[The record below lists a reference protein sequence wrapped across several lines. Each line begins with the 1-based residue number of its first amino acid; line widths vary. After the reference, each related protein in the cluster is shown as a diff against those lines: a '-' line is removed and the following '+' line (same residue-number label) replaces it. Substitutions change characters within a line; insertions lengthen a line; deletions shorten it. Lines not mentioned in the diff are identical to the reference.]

1 MRGKYMNKVYLYQH
15 GGAGNH
21 GCEAIVRAVS
31 KILDKR
37 MDLISFRPNDDKK
50 YGLDEIVN
58 NIYPVEYPKGINI
71 NRLFLYLTRHVLK
84 NDKFD
89 YCYMFKRI
97 IKDSGN
103 LLISIGGD
111 LYCGK
116 DTSLLAVVNEK
127 ASKKNKS
134 VLLGCSIEPYKL
146 DDERVVA
153 DLKKY
158 DAIIS
163 RESITYNALI
173 EKGIKENVIL
183 CADPAFQLDYEF
195 KNDVE
200 GFAEGNTVGLNISP
214 LLLSYCSN
222 IDIVKRNFDDLIN
235 YIIEN
240 TSYQIALIPH
250 VVWSGVS
257 DYDILKDYYQKYNK
271 TGRVC
276 LVEDDSCVKLKG
288 YISKCKMFMG
298 GRTHATIAAYS
309 TCVPTIVF
317 GYSVKSRG
325 IATDLF
331 GTTENYV
338 LPVNELKD
346 DNAFVES
353 FKWLNKNCDGIKEHL
368 TNIIPDYKNSCYK
381 IKELLLSVCG
391 EYFDD

>member
-1 MRGKYMNKVYLYQH
+1 MDKIYLYQH

-21 GCEAIVRAVS
+21 GCEAIVRSVS
-31 KILDKR
+31 KILNKK
-37 MDLISFRPNDDKK
+37 MDLISFRPNDDEK
-50 YGLDEIVN
+50 YGLGEIVN

-71 NRLFLYLTRHVLK
+71 NRLFLYFTRHILK

-116 DTSLLAVVNEK
+116 DTSLLEVVNK
-127 ASKKNKS
+127 KITKKNKS
-134 VLLGCSIEPYKL
+134 VLLGCSIEPEKL
-146 DDERVVA
+146 NDKRVVQ

-173 EKGIKENVIL
+173 EKGIDKNVIL

-195 KNDVE
+195 VNDIE
-200 GFAEGNTVGLNISP
+200 GFEEDNTVGLNVSP
-214 LLLSYCSN
+214 LLLSYSSN
-222 IDIVKRNFDDLIN
+222 SDVVKKNFNNLIN

-257 DYDILKDYYQKYNK
+257 DYDLLKEYYQEYKE

-309 TCVPTIVF
+309 TCVPTVVF

-338 LPVNELKD
+338 LSVNEIKD
-346 DNAFVES
+346 DTEFVES
-353 FKWLNKNCDGIKEHL
+353 FKWLNTNCDDIKKHL
-368 TNIIPDYKNSCYK
+368 NNIIPDYKNSCFK
-381 IKELLLSVCG
+381 MKDLLLSVCG
-391 EYFDD
+391 EYFND

>member
-1 MRGKYMNKVYLYQH
+1 MDKIYLYQH

-21 GCEAIVRAVS
+21 GCEAIVRSVS
-31 KILDKR
+31 KILNEK
-37 MDLISFRPNDDKK
+37 MDLISFRPNDDEK
-50 YGLDEIVN
+50 YGLGEIVN

-71 NRLFLYLTRHVLK
+71 NRLFLYFTRHILK

-89 YCYMFKRI
+89 YCYMFRRI
-97 IKDSGN
+97 IKDRGN

-116 DTSLLAVVNEK
+116 DTSLLEVVNK
-127 ASKKNKS
+127 KITKKNKS
-134 VLLGCSIEPYKL
+134 VLLGCSIEPEKL
-146 DDERVVA
+146 NDKRVVQ

-173 EKGIKENVIL
+173 EKGIDKNVIL

-195 KNDVE
+195 VNDIE
-200 GFAEGNTVGLNISP
+200 GFEEDNTVGLNVSP
-214 LLLSYCSN
+214 LLLSYSSN
-222 IDIVKRNFDDLIN
+222 SDVVKKNFNNLIN

-257 DYDILKDYYQKYNK
+257 DYDLLKEYYQEYKE

-309 TCVPTIVF
+309 TCVPTVVF

-338 LPVNELKD
+338 LSVNEIKD
-346 DNAFVES
+346 DTEFVES
-353 FKWLNKNCDGIKEHL
+353 FKWLNTNCDDIKKHL
-368 TNIIPDYKNSCYK
+368 NNIIPDYKNSCFK
-381 IKELLLSVCG
+381 MKDLLLSVCG
-391 EYFDD
+391 EYFND

>member
-1 MRGKYMNKVYLYQH
+1 MNKIYLYQH

-21 GCEAIVRAVS
+21 GCEAIVRSVS
-31 KILDKR
+31 KILNKK
-37 MDLISFRPNDDKK
+37 MDLISFRPNDDEK
-50 YGLDEIVN
+50 YGLGEIVN

-71 NRLFLYLTRHVLK
+71 NRLFLYFTRHILK

-89 YCYMFKRI
+89 YCYMFRRI
-97 IKDSGN
+97 IKDRGN

-116 DTSLLAVVNEK
+116 DTSLLEVVNK
-127 ASKKNKS
+127 KITKKNKS
-134 VLLGCSIEPYKL
+134 VLLGCSIEPEKL
-146 DDERVVA
+146 NDKRVVQ

-173 EKGIKENVIL
+173 EKGINKNVIL

-195 KNDVE
+195 VNDIE
-200 GFAEGNTVGLNISP
+200 GFEEDNTVGLNVSP
-214 LLLSYCSN
+214 LLLSYSSN
-222 IDIVKRNFDDLIN
+222 SDVVKKNFNNLIN

-257 DYDILKDYYQKYNK
+257 DYDLLKEYYQEYKE

-309 TCVPTIVF
+309 TCVPTVVF

-338 LPVNELKD
+338 LSVNEIKD
-346 DNAFVES
+346 DTEFVES
-353 FKWLNKNCDGIKEHL
+353 FKWLNTNCDDIKKHL
-368 TNIIPDYKNSCYK
+368 NNIIPDYKNSCFK
-381 IKELLLSVCG
+381 MKDLLLSVCG
-391 EYFDD
+391 EYFND